1 MCFYINLVILFYY
14 NLLLLMHRKQNVF
27 KFQSFC
33 NSNHRFV
40 LRSKLWRAR
49 ANPAR
54 VLSAA
59 SCDVTNLRRH
69 NFVTSRGLQRHRRD
83 VTARRAQIRIRLWI
97 TVTTAFPRILDL
109 SGFWI
114 IFRTLKTLPN
124 HEAKLL
130 SIIITGR
137 GFASKGSISAKFM
150 LSKSLQIKL
159 SRI

>member
-1 MCFYINLVILFYY
+1 MATTFQPIL
-14 NLLLLMHRKQNVF
+14 
-27 KFQSFC
+27 C
-33 NSNHRFV
+33 NN
-40 LRSKLWRAR
+40 RSLDKDLSYGAR

-109 SGFWI
+109 SGFWV

-124 HEAKLL
+124 HDAKIIPSL
-130 SIIITGR
+130 SIIITDR
-137 GFASKGSISAKFM
+137 GFASKGSISAKFV
-150 LSKSLQIKL
+150 LSKSLHIKL
-159 SRI
+159 SRST